1 MSHTLPSIW
10 IVGVASSGR
19 HSLASQLFPTKSNQC
34 DSDGQIAELGTRVTI
49 DNKYY
54 TATVVLRV
62 TASDCELHGR
72 IAPDDAIILV
82 VSATHPDSLPPATS
96 WGERHSSSDAGVC
109 LMVASHADKLLTNS
123 QRTSCSSVE
132 AQRPSHLDAAMLWC
146 SEHGYEYVECCLT
159 DAAVDAQLQLD
170 GEPQGVARVRE
181 ALQAHMWPGLTR
193 KPPGLQQPVMQAR
206 PAGQGVAAA
215 RGLQPAQAEGA
226 AESAG
231 GGMGHSQEPSSVAGQ
246 VAGPPCAPA
255 PAGPGSGPQGPGQG
269 QEQAAAAT
277 QQGHGDGSCGLPEDE
292 DAFEQ
297 LFKDLAGAK
306 ASLSQLSDKE
316 RREQAAELALRMAA
330 LLGEGSGEDSE
341 DAG

>member
-1 MSHTLPSIW
+1 
-10 IVGVASSGR
+10 
-19 HSLASQLFPTKSNQC
+19 
-34 DSDGQIAELGTRVTI
+34 
-49 DNKYY
+49 
-54 TATVVLRV
+54 
-62 TASDCELHGR
+62 
-72 IAPDDAIILV
+72 
-82 VSATHPDSLPPATS
+82 
-96 WGERHSSSDAGVC
+96 
-109 LMVASHADKLLTNS
+109 
-123 QRTSCSSVE
+123 
-132 AQRPSHLDAAMLWC
+132 MLWC

-215 RGLQPAQAEGA
+215 RGLQAAQAEGA

-231 GGMGHSQEPSSVAGQ
+231 GGMRHSQEPSSVAEQ

-255 PAGPGSGPQGPGQG
+255 PAGPGSGHQGPGQG

-297 LFKDLAGAK
+297 LFKDLAVLRGPSTGQGAACAVCGTNSK
-306 ASLSQLSDKE
+306 CFVIMGAVAPCPGEAQSRSCQGLALLE